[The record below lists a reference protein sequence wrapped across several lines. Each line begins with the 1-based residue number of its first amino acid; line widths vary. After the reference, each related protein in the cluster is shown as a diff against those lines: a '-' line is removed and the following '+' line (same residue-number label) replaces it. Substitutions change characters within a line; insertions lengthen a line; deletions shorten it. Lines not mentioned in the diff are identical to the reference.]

1 MGVEF
6 LSLSMA
12 GPTLCHVRQATAHE
26 VQGLGLTG
34 SWAKPRDLSISSRKC
49 GASTG
54 DDIR

>member
-12 GPTLCHVRQATAHE
+12 GPTLCHVGQATAHE